1 MHRSLQEDD
10 EGRARTTAHA
20 HPVLRHVEAARQPAR
35 QLQTTQQNPCLAF
48 GKGFFQLFSG
58 AAGRQQTF
66 KKKVA
71 LHGKPDP
78 GPPRGGAGGPV
89 VPAASSRDLRG
100 GVQRRTEV
108 VRARGVQARGL
119 EDWKGLTLQVQA
131 STLKQHIV
139 KAATANSQQH
149 TVDSNQ
155 QKTMDKVISRTNTTH

>member
-10 EGRARTTAHA
+10 EGRTRTTAHA

-58 AAGRQQTF
+58 AAGSQQTF

-89 VPAASSRDLRG
+89 VPAATSGDLRG

-108 VRARGVQARGL
+108 VRARGVQTRGF
-119 EDWKGLTLQVQA
+119 EDWKGLKVNPPPLPFYLGTSEMHRSPPGCSV
-131 STLKQHIV
+131 
-139 KAATANSQQH
+139 
-149 TVDSNQ
+149 SNHAHR
-155 QKTMDKVISRTNTTH
+155 TSRQTP

>member
-10 EGRARTTAHA
+10 EGRTRTTAHA
-20 HPVLRHVEAARQPAR
+20 HPALRHVEAARQPAR

-89 VPAASSRDLRG
+89 VPAASSRDPRG

-119 EDWKGLTLQVQA
+119 EDWKGLSGSRSPV
-131 STLKQHIV
+131 LKKSRLRKLPRQ
-139 KAATANSQQH
+139 
-149 TVDSNQ
+149 NQ
-155 QKTMDKVISRTNTTH
+155 RSAELSKWFGQFWPCYS